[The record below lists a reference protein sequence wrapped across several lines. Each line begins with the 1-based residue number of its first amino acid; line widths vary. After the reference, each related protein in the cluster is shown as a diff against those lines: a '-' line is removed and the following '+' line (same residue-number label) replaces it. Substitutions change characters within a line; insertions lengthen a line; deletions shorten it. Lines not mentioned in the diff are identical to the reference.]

1 MTGPAWH
8 TGQAPLAPGD
18 RVWLIAPSGPAPE
31 GTVEPAIAYLDD
43 WGLDVEAGTHLR
55 SVDKRASY
63 LAGSDAERLADLVEA
78 WTDPEA
84 AAVIAFRGGFGAMR
98 LIDSLNFGT
107 LTAAAHRP
115 DGRPKLLTGSSDITA
130 LHQAWAHHL
139 RVPTLF
145 SPMVGND
152 VFRNSERIRTDVHR
166 WLFTPWADQPVSLG
180 EHAEALVPGEHFGIT
195 YGGNLSLLAAGL
207 GSPEFAPGAPEEPGI
222 LILEDVDEE
231 VYRLDNLLLQLKRAG
246 WLARAGAVVLGS
258 WENCGEKPA
267 QRELLREY
275 FADAGVPVVWEA
287 ELGHHPHAGSIPL
300 GVPAQLTAGSPATDS
315 GAVSLTIAPMER
327 TR

>member
-1 MTGPAWH
+1 MTDPAWH

-31 GTVEPAIAYLDD
+31 GTVEPAIAYLED
-43 WGLDVEAGTHLR
+43 WGLDVKVGTHLR

-98 LIDSLNFGT
+98 LIDSLDFDT
-107 LTAAAHRP
+107 LAAAARRP

-152 VFRNSERIRTDVHR
+152 VFRSSERIRTDVHR

-180 EHAEALVPGEHFGIT
+180 EHAETLVAGEHTGIT

-207 GSPEFAPGAPEEPGI
+207 GSPEFDPGTPDEPGI

-267 QRELLREY
+267 QRELLREN
-275 FADAGVPVVWEA
+275 FADAGIPVVWEA

-300 GVPAQLTAGSPATDS
+300 GVPAQLSAPSPATAS
-315 GAVSLTIAPMER
+315 GAVTLTIAPTGR
-327 TR
+327 TP

>member
-1 MTGPAWH
+1 MTDPTGH
-8 TGQAPLAPGD
+8 TAQAPLAAGD

-31 GTVEPAIAYLDD
+31 GTVEPAIACLED
-43 WGLDVEAGTHLR
+43 WGLEVKAGAHLR
-55 SVDKRASY
+55 SVDRRASY
-63 LAGSDAERLADLVEA
+63 LAGSDAERSADLIEA
-78 WTDPEA
+78 WTDPDA
-84 AAVIAFRGGFGAMR
+84 AAVIALRGGFGAMR
-98 LIDSLNFGT
+98 LIDGLDFDA
-107 LTAAAHRP
+107 LAAAALRR
-115 DGRPKLLTGSSDITA
+115 DGRAKLLTGSSDLTA

-139 RVPTLF
+139 RIPTLF
-145 SPMVGND
+145 CPMVGND
-152 VFRNSERIRTDVHR
+152 VFRSSERIRTDVHR
-166 WLFTPWADQPVSLG
+166 WLFSPWADQPVSLG

-275 FADAGVPVVWEA
+275 FADAGIPVVWEA

-300 GVPAQLTAGSPATDS
+300 GVPAQLTAGSPATES

>member
-31 GTVEPAIAYLDD
+31 GTVEPAIAYLED

-98 LIDSLNFGT
+98 LIDSLNFDT

-152 VFRNSERIRTDVHR
+152 VFRSSERIRTDVHR

-180 EHAEALVPGEHFGIT
+180 EHAETLVAGEHTGIT

-207 GSPEFAPGAPEEPGI
+207 GSPEFDPGTPDEPGI
-222 LILEDVDEE
+222 LILEDLERTHISTV
-231 VYRLDNLLLQLKRAG
+231 RHPSCFTAANRRAPQTRVPSVVIVG
-246 WLARAGAVVLGS
+246 GCSSPSLAMDAARASISPRSVRCRCPIMIEATARWSWMCPWACPISDTLHGAGRP
-258 WENCGEKPA
+258 GRA
-267 QRELLREY
+267 
-275 FADAGVPVVWEA
+275 
-287 ELGHHPHAGSIPL
+287 
-300 GVPAQLTAGSPATDS
+300 
-315 GAVSLTIAPMER
+315 
-327 TR
+327 